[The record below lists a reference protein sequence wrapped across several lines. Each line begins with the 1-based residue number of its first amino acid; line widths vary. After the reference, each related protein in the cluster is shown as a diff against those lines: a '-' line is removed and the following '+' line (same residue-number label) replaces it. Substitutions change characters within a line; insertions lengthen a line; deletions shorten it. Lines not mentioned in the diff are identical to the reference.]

1 MPIKSKQAQNTFTIA
16 ALVLSITGSGQFY
29 ASPAL
34 ALSSTI
40 SSPVNTASCPTQP
53 PKLENGG
60 FEDFS
65 NPESDPTVASG
76 SHNGNAYYGF
86 WHGYANGP
94 NQILFLK
101 PSAVPGSGETAN
113 FVTGWRSTS
122 QLIELQRQVSTFSS
136 RTNNLGQIFSVSPS
150 LSGVATLATTQAG
163 GSYFDTYGPQAAEG
177 ASWAELNAIENSALF
192 QDVEVPSSARLFWSI
207 KHRGRTDTNEQMKVK
222 IGPVSNNVATT
233 LEQTSIQKFAP
244 TDSNKFAG
252 FPSYGN
258 TSTST
263 TTITSKLSDGW
274 NRFEGTYP
282 PDNSQGAPA
291 LRTMRLEFE
300 AVTGGLG
307 STAFGNLLDDIQFT
321 AFVAC
326 PVTQTLRVGETA
338 TLDVTGINPSSNVE
352 RVSYG
357 IRQSLSAFGNTTASS
372 SLFTT
377 SGDSVS
383 FSPSSAGTFTADYEV
398 QMNFAGQTY
407 STASRIT
414 YVVSAGPVSPA
425 VLNPAPSSS
434 QSASSSSVQPSKTP
448 SVLANT
454 GQDSQFLASLVFVL
468 LALGSISIAVS
479 RKGNKS

>member
-1 MPIKSKQAQNTFTIA
+1 MTQNYRILTPMHIKQTQKSLTVT
-16 ALVLSITGSGQFY
+16 ALVLAITGSGQFY
-29 ASPAL
+29 SPPAI

-40 SSPVNTASCPTQP
+40 SSPVNTASCPAQP
-53 PKLENGG
+53 PTLVNGG

-65 NPESDPTVASG
+65 NPDSDPTVASG
-76 SHNGNAYYGF
+76 SHDGNAFYGF

-113 FVTGWRSTS
+113 FVTGWQSTS
-122 QLIELQRQVSTFSS
+122 QLIELQRQVSTYSS
-136 RTNNLGQIFSVSPS
+136 RTNNSGQVFSVNPS
-150 LSGVATLATTQAG
+150 LSGVATLATTLAG
-163 GSYFDTYGPQAAEG
+163 RPYFDTHGPQAAEG
-177 ASWAELNAIENSALF
+177 VSWAELNAIENRALF
-192 QDVEVPSSARLFWSI
+192 QDVEVPSSARLFWSL
-207 KHRGRTDTNEQMKVK
+207 KHRGRTDTNEQMKIK
-222 IGPVSNNVATT
+222 IGPVSSNVATT
-233 LEQTSIQKFAP
+233 VEQTSIQKFSP
-244 TDSNKFAG
+244 TNSDKFAG
-252 FPSYGN
+252 FPVYGN

-263 TTITSKLSDGW
+263 STITSKLSDGW

-282 PDNSQGAPA
+282 ADNSQGAPA
-291 LRTMRLEFE
+291 ARTIRLEFE

-338 TLDVTGINPSSNVE
+338 TLEVTGINPSSNAE

-357 IRQSLSAFGNTTASS
+357 IRQTLSALGNTTASS

-414 YVVSAGPVSPA
+414 YVVSAGPVSP
-425 VLNPAPSSS
+425 SSA
-434 QSASSSSVQPSKTP
+434 QSLATP
-448 SVLANT
+448 SVLART
-454 GQDSQFLASLVFVL
+454 GQNTQFLATLVLVL
-468 LALGSISIAVS
+468 LSLGSISIAVS
-479 RKGNKS
+479 RKGKKI